1 MAKARRVVSDQNSEE
16 LDQLRRTVHTLMIM
30 LENLGTSLG
39 AAADF
44 TDVNNIG
51 DGLNAAFVTGVD
63 SAATDYTGSELPI
76 EGVIPTPKHPRR
88 PNVGKV
94 EDLDPKDL

>member
-1 MAKARRVVSDQNSEE
+1 MAKVRKVIGDQNSEE
-16 LDQLRRTVHTLMIM
+16 LDQLRRCVHTLMIM
-30 LENLGTSLG
+30 LENLGTDLG

-63 SAATDYTGSELPI
+63 TAATDYTGSGLVV
-76 EGVIPTPKHPRR
+76 EGVDPTPKAPKR
-88 PNVGKV
+88 PTVGKV
-94 EDLDPKDL
+94 VDMDPQNL

>member
-1 MAKARRVVSDQNSEE
+1 MAKGRRVVGDQNSEE

-39 AAADF
+39 AALDF

-51 DGLNAAFVTGVD
+51 DGLNAAFVTGID
-63 SAATDYTGSELPI
+63 SAATDYTGSGLPV

-88 PNVGKV
+88 PTVGKV
-94 EDLDPKDL
+94 DNLDQNDL